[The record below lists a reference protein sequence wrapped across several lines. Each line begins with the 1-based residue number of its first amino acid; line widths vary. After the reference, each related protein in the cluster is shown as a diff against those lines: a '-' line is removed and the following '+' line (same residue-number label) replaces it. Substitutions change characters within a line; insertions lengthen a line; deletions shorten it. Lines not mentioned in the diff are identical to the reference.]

1 MTAATTSTRTP
12 ESGRRWARRLPR
24 VEVDVACGDQTH
36 RVLLRRGKVVL
47 ADHVLTAEVVAIALG
62 APAPACFEVYRSWRA
77 REQWEIALQP
87 RGPGFHQLYRRPP
100 LPAALAPALE
110 LGIVRGW
117 ERRAAR
123 GDPAAGYC
131 LQRAIRAKAE
141 PALADAF
148 RTAVLERDGGPTKR
162 LELTIGASPSVEGE
176 ISATSSSLL
185 VRVTHDWL
193 RTVGLPRR
201 AIGAGPTDFVV
212 ATAPR
217 LVIDWH
223 PRPDGGF
230 TARLVER

>member
-1 MTAATTSTRTP
+1 M
-12 ESGRRWARRLPR
+12 GRRWARRLPR
-24 VEVDVACGDQTH
+24 VDVDVPCGGATH

-62 APAPACFEVYRSWRA
+62 APAPACVEVYRSWRA

-100 LPAALAPALE
+100 LPAALAPVLE

-117 ERRAAR
+117 ERRSER
-123 GDPAAGYC
+123 GEPAAAHC

-141 PALADAF
+141 PVLAEAF
-148 RTAVLERDGGPTKR
+148 RTAVLERDGGPTRR

-176 ISATSSSLL
+176 ITPTSSSLVL
-185 VRVTHDWL
+185 RLPPDWL

-201 AIGAGPTDFVV
+201 SIGAGATDFVV
-212 ATAPR
+212 AIDPR
-217 LVIDWH
+217 TVVDWH